1 MRKRLG
7 MIGLSVAVLG
17 VLLTG
22 CQGQD
27 DSADAPPP
35 ATGSPDLPVSD
46 RPDEP
51 DDDTGDNTGD
61 DVDDD
66 LPPGNRGV
74 VSGRVR
80 TPTGAPVVNA
90 TVRVRS
96 LDTPPVPVPELVV
109 TTDDDGYFR
118 WQLAPGRYEVSVV
131 PADGASPVAA
141 PAVEVRA
148 GAQRRV
154 EITVR

>member
-1 MRKRLG
+1 MRTRLG
-7 MIGLSVAVLG
+7 TLGLAVVVLG
-17 VLLTG
+17 ALLTG
-22 CQGQD
+22 CQGRT

-35 ATGSPDLPVSD
+35 ATGTPDRPVSD
-46 RPDEP
+46 RPDKP
-51 DDDTGDNTGD
+51 DDDTDSD
-61 DVDDD
+61 ADDD

-74 VSGRVR
+74 VTGRVR
-80 TPTGAPVVNA
+80 TPSGAPVVDA

-109 TTDDDGYFR
+109 TSDDDGYFR

-131 PADGASPVAA
+131 PANGTSPVAA

-148 GAQRRV
+148 SARHTV
-154 EITVR
+154 DITVR